1 MIRYWNG
8 NIKNGFIF
16 LEDVIEKKGW
26 AISTLIYNEYI
37 LIHSLHIVAY
47 L

>member
-8 NIKNGFIF
+8 NIKNGFTF

-26 AISTLIYNEYI
+26 AISTHEYI